1 MDREEEILS
10 IFKDIARTTSQ
21 QMMDDIAVITATNGE
36 RPSFE
41 KLMQKLKLLD
51 KELTEKGVQLLEQQK
66 AETGTLSEPLTNAIK
81 AEINTTIEA
90 FIKKL

>member
-1 MDREEEILS
+1 MDSEQEILS
-10 IFKDIARTTSQ
+10 VFKDIAHATSQ
-21 QMMDDIAVITATNGE
+21 QMLDDIVIITTTNGE

-51 KELTEKGVQLLEQQK
+51 KELTEKGVQLLEKQK

-81 AEINTTIEA
+81 AEIAATVEA
-90 FIKKL
+90 FVKKL

>member
-10 IFKDIARTTSQ
+10 VFKDIARTTSQ

-81 AEINTTIEA
+81 AEINATIEA